1 MNALVN
7 IQLEAQVIVEQLAD
21 RQINEMKER
30 YNEYQEWVQIASNPV
45 MRVSYYYEGN
55 SFNPIDESESIF
67 KYIYMTKFKRY
78 NHELKQSVLST
89 VYPTDRKAQRGMA
102 YDKGLIFQV
111 MELREQTRDNW
122 DVSYREQFIAGNM
135 IKLNRALVKHLTD
148 EMTASNINVNVG
160 GDGAE
165 VTAVVDN
172 MIFRTF
178 GTLCGGYI
186 QCYHYRYRSS
196 LK

>member
-21 RQINEMKER
+21 RQISEMKQR
-30 YNEYQEWVQIASNPV
+30 YNEYQEWIQIASNPV
-45 MRVSYYYEGN
+45 MRDSYYNDN
-55 SFNPIDESESIF
+55 SSIDEYESIF
-67 KYIYMTKFKRY
+67 KYIYMTKFKQY

-111 MELREQTRDNW
+111 MELRDQTRANW

-135 IKLNRALVKHLTD
+135 IKLNRALAKHLTD